1 MAEGLNLLAVPAS
14 LMAASPWKK
23 AMWGG
28 LALLAVIAAALLFRE
43 RQPDYRVLFT
53 NLSDRDGGAVVEAL
67 ERLNIPYRLAEPNGA
82 VEVPSDQLHAA
93 RYKLAAQGLPKG
105 DKREGEPS
113 PMGGFG
119 LSQFQEQIGYQRA
132 LEDELARSVKALE
145 GVESARVHLA
155 LPRQT
160 SFLRERIP
168 PAASVLIKLQTATQF
183 NEGQVASIRHI
194 VASGVPGMTAA
205 QVSVVDQSGTLLA
218 EGVAGLYRG
227 LSPDQ
232 LEYTR
237 RLEYQYSERLAKVL
251 SPVLQ
256 AHAFK
261 VQITAQVDFS
271 ESEETT
277 ENASQSGR
285 ATVYNRKTTRH
296 VREPKGTVSRLSVL
310 VVVDEAAGL
319 EKIQL
324 DKLERVAR
332 QAVGFDSRRR
342 DSVQVIKVPFAE
354 QTKDASQA
362 VARPESLRN
371 LSEPSPAAKPAVI
384 ANNSWP
390 VYAGLV
396 LAVVAGLLMVWTL
409 IKRSR
414 RGQQE
419 ESAENAGTPSP
430 GEIFEAELNS
440 IRRHVMEDPKLAASV
455 VKLWMQ
461 A

>member
-1 MAEGLNLLAVPAS
+1 MAEGLNLTAIPAS
-14 LMAASPWKK
+14 LMAASPMKK

-28 LALLAVIAAALLFRE
+28 LALLAVIAAVLLFQE
-43 RQPDYRVLFT
+43 RQPDYRVLFA

-82 VEVPSDQLHAA
+82 VEVPADQLHAA
-93 RYKLAAQGLPKG
+93 RYRLAAQGLPKG
-105 DKREGEPS
+105 DKRDDEPS
-113 PMGGFG
+113 SIPGFG
-119 LSQFQEQIGYQRA
+119 LSQFQEQIGYQRT
-132 LEDELARSVKALE
+132 LEDELARSVKALD

-168 PAASVLIKLQTATQF
+168 PAASVLLKLEPPAQLD
-183 NEGQVASIRHI
+183 EEQVESIRHI
-194 VASGVPGMTAA
+194 IASSVPGMTAS

-218 EGVAGLYRG
+218 AGVAGLYRG

-237 RLEYQYSERLAKVL
+237 RLENGYSERLAKVL
-251 SPVLQ
+251 TPILQ
-256 AHAFK
+256 AHAYK
-261 VQITAQVDFS
+261 IQVTAQIDFS

-277 ENASQSGR
+277 ENASQSGKS
-285 ATVYNRKTTRH
+285 TVYSRKTTRH
-296 VREPKGTVSRLSVL
+296 VREPKGTVGRLAVL

-319 EKIQL
+319 EKNHL
-324 DKLERVAR
+324 DKIERLSR

-342 DSVQVIKVPFAE
+342 DSVQVIMVPFSPMEA
-354 QTKDASQA
+354 
-362 VARPESLRN
+362 ARDTVNPESLKN
-371 LSEPSPAAKPAVI
+371 MAESTAATPTPAAPGEA
-384 ANNSWP
+384 WP

-396 LAVVAGLLMVWTL
+396 LAALVGLFLVWRLMKRGRHGQKEEIPEAAGAH
-409 IKRSR
+409 S
-414 RGQQE
+414 
-419 ESAENAGTPSP
+419 S
-430 GEIFEAELNS
+430 GEIFEAELKE
-440 IRRHVMEDPKLAASV
+440 IRQRVMEDPKVAASV